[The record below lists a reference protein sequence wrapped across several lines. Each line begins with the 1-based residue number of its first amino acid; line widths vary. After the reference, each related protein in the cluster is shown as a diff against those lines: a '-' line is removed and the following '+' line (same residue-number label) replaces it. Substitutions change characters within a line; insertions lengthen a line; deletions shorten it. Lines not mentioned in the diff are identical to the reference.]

1 MNGVCLLARRTT
13 LDSPRPT
20 SPSVRNWPRVPHTT
34 CVRTFTCLTLDEVG
48 PKVKGTKIPIEPI
61 SRDSKDFP
69 AVGMTLFADD
79 YVRSR
84 VLAHDV
90 PDSGGVFISPQQYR
104 LPDGPNFGSV
114 AR

>member
-1 MNGVCLLARRTT
+1 MGRAT
-13 LDSPRPT
+13 
-20 SPSVRNWPRVPHTT
+20 WPRERDP
-34 CVRTFTCLTLDEVG
+34 FE
-48 PKVKGTKIPIEPI
+48 VKGTKIPIEPI

-69 AVGMTLFADD
+69 GVGMTLFADD

-90 PDSGGVFISPQQYR
+90 PHSGGVFISPQQYR
-104 LPDGPNFGSV
+104 LADGPNFGSV